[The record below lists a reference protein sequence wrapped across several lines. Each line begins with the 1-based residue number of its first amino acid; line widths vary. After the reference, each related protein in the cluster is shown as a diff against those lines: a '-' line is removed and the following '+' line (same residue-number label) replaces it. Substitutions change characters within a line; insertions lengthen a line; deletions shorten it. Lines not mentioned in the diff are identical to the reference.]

1 MQALHDDTHAIKTLH
16 RVEEDSNKVRSDMNI
31 ANIIVSEL
39 VVMAC
44 HLNLANNPP
53 PCRPLPS
60 PTRPCPGTGR
70 ASARYYSSADI
81 TNIGV
86 S

>member
-16 RVEEDSNKVRSDMNI
+16 RVEEDRNKVRSDMNI

-53 PCRPLPS
+53 LQAVTLANKTLPRDGESISQVLLECRH
-60 PTRPCPGTGR
+60 
-70 ASARYYSSADI
+70 Y
-81 TNIGV
+81 
-86 S
+86 